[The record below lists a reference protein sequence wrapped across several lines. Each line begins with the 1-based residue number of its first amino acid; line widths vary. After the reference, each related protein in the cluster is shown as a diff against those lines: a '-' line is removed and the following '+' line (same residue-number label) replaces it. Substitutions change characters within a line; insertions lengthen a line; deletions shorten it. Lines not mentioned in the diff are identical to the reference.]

1 MSGTTE
7 RELAIRR
14 ILDARFSLAALEAFR
29 TDALEW
35 NSTRNDMGRG
45 IYGEAMREWRRLEVV
60 SDAELE
66 AELAAVAF
74 DEAAGPAQRVSAQTR

>member
-14 ILDARFSLAALEAFR
+14 ILNARFSLAALEAFR
-29 TDALEW
+29 TDALDW
-35 NSTRNDMGRG
+35 NSARNDMARG
-45 IYGEAMREWRRLEVV
+45 IYGEAMRESRRLETV
-60 SDAELE
+60 SDTELE

-74 DEAAGPAQRVSAQTR
+74 DEAGRRFD